1 MLLVTGGFL
10 PRFAALFR
18 GLSLIF
24 VATLLHKKSEEVTMK
39 KIAALLTNQNYLA
52 CVVAALL
59 FIVTADNIHLRD
71 SISHGLQAVF
81 DAKG

>member
-1 MLLVTGGFL
+1 M
-10 PRFAALFR
+10 
-18 GLSLIF
+18 I
-24 VATLLHKKSEEVTMK
+24 

-59 FIVTADNIHLRD
+59 FIVTDDASHLHD
-71 SISHGLQAVF
+71 SINYGLQAVF

>member
-1 MLLVTGGFL
+1 
-10 PRFAALFR
+10 
-18 GLSLIF
+18 
-24 VATLLHKKSEEVTMK
+24 MK